1 MPPLFPAPN
10 NAYVKLVGAK
20 VVVASSDG
28 GPDAEEGPP
37 GLADEIVTALPPETQ
52 YLVWVDSPE
61 GREAGSRAKKD
72 IGIIGGLLGEGFKV
86 MII

>member
-1 MPPLFPAPN
+1 M
-10 NAYVKLVGAK
+10 G
-20 VVVASSDG
+20 SSDG
-28 GPDAEEGPP
+28 GPDAEEAPP

-61 GREAGSRAKKD
+61 GREAGRLAKKD

-86 MII
+86 LGV